1 MLCLFLYH
9 FTSSAEDVVNLLLSR
24 HGIKVDLAYVEE
36 NVMPGLAGAMDESPD
51 AVFDITELAS
61 MLLIPHLR
69 KTAAGDDAQYLFE
82 SVLKMIALDVNGS
95 TEPMILDRVQ
105 MKKIMQTYGED
116 DVSDKVID
124 EMLKAAGVVEN
135 RQIEFDYNV
144 LVNATTN
151 DVLQYDPEWETRT
164 TTYYDDV
171 LDGTALDAN
180 LEDNDPDE
188 ELSKSK
194 FDEAGDKIK
203 RVFTFPTIDFVAEN
217 YRSKTFNI
225 FLWVLFIVVF
235 FVYAFEFQSA
245 LGQYVLASIDYV
257 AVLNQ

>member
-1 MLCLFLYH
+1 
-9 FTSSAEDVVNLLLSR
+9 
-24 HGIKVDLAYVEE
+24 
-36 NVMPGLAGAMDESPD
+36 MPGLAGAMDESPD
-51 AVFDITELAS
+51 AVFDITELTS

-69 KTAAGDDAQYLFE
+69 KTAAGDDAHYLFE

-95 TEPMILDRVQ
+95 TEPMLLDRAL
-105 MKKIMQTYGED
+105 MTKIMQTYGED
-116 DVSDKVID
+116 DVSEKVID
-124 EMLKAAGVVEN
+124 EMLKAAGVVEDN
-135 RQIEFDYNV
+135 QIEFDYNV
-144 LVNATTN
+144 LVNATTG
-151 DVLQYDPEWETRT
+151 DILQYNPEWETRT
-164 TTYYDDV
+164 TTHYDDV

-235 FVYAFEFQSA
+235 FVYAFEFQSS
-245 LGQYVLASIDYV
+245 LGQYVSALMDCIGILKS
-257 AVLNQ
+257 